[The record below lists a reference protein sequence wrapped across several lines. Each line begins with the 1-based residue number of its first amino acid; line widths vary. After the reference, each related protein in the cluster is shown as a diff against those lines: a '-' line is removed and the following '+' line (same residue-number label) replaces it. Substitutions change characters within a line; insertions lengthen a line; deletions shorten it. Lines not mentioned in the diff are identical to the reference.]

1 MIIDFSQRKMR
12 SELTVPPK
20 KKFQPNNPFIH
31 SQIYS
36 LSSTVTE
43 KKATSSNQA
52 IRPVE
57 SSSSARRGPSTRRSE
72 GEGRKEGIVGVL
84 LARSVPVGFTPPP
97 PVRPNWKS
105 GKRGSVKA
113 ARFWATPDPFNELVI
128 AFWAGHPSLSPQG
141 RLQPGLYFAFVV
153 RVPRSPPPRPSI
165 SERLGPGGTTT
176 PERRPSRGRG
186 RKSASGSAVDD
197 DYYICESPVGSSV

>member
-1 MIIDFSQRKMR
+1 MIDYKIHNDHRLF
-12 SELTVPPK
+12 PK
-20 KKFQPNNPFIH
+20 ENTIEAHHLPEKKISTENNPFIH

-97 PVRPNWKS
+97 PVRPN
-105 GKRGSVKA
+105 
-113 ARFWATPDPFNELVI
+113 
-128 AFWAGHPSLSPQG
+128 
-141 RLQPGLYFAFVV
+141 
-153 RVPRSPPPRPSI
+153 
-165 SERLGPGGTTT
+165 
-176 PERRPSRGRG
+176 
-186 RKSASGSAVDD
+186 
-197 DYYICESPVGSSV
+197 